1 MVGFTVSLKSIGK
14 RVDSSALL
22 LAFLSSFVG
31 FNIKFVLKGVNL
43 SPEGQFSFFL
53 GNFLFFFVSE
63 QVLDFFVLV
72 PDDPIELIDLC
83 DQRFD
88 FVIMSRENAS
98 GLFLLKVSVLDF
110 DVDDLRSVQL
120 FKLEDLVSEVDVL
133 QFEIFQLLVV
143 SDSQIFVVG
152 QLVFKLVVFVVIG
165 SF

>member
-14 RVDSSALL
+14 RVDSPALL

-31 FNIKFVLKGVNL
+31 FNIKFVLKSVNL

-53 GNFLFFFVSE
+53 SNFLFFFVSE